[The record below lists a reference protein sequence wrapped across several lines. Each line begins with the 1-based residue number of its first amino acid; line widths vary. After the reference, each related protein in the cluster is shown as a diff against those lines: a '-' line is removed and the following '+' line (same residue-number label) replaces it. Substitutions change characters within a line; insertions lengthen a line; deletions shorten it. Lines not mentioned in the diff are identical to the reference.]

1 MTICERRSAMRS
13 AMILLAM
20 LLLIG
25 GRADAEPAIAPKA
38 QHGFGAL
45 FVEAQAG
52 AERVVREI
60 PAGLSNAQVW
70 GIAAGIV
77 AGAFVADMLGA
88 GGLVTLGLA
97 AAGGATG
104 NWLLSM

>member
-1 MTICERRSAMRS
+1 
-13 AMILLAM
+13 
-20 LLLIG
+20 
-25 GRADAEPAIAPKA
+25 
-38 QHGFGAL
+38 
-45 FVEAQAG
+45 
-52 AERVVREI
+52 VVREI

>member
-1 MTICERRSAMRS
+1 MRPV
-13 AMILLAM
+13 MILLAV
-20 LLLIG
+20 LLLIA
-25 GRADAEPAIAPKA
+25 GRAYAEPAIVADA
-38 QHGFGAL
+38 QPRSLAADL
-45 FVEAQAG
+45 LLEVQAG

-60 PAGLSNAQVW
+60 PAGLSDAQVW

-77 AGAFVADMLGA
+77 AGAFVADLLGA